1 MGGWVGSREYCPKK
15 TGMYISGIWMYM
27 AYGIY
32 YCQLGEYILALLGTK
47 STFSHSFS
55 FLNHLN
61 HPQRHRPQHDSDT
74 ALQSLGHGED
84 EFYVDIQLGD
94 RILNFLTSYTTENIH
109 TIL

>member
-1 MGGWVGSREYCPKK
+1 MGGKQRILSQKNRYVYKRY
-15 TGMYISGIWMYM
+15 MDVYGIWR
-27 AYGIY
+27 
-32 YCQLGEYILALLGTK
+32 TK